1 MKNAKRKKSKKSN
14 RLVTRRIVY
23 QSHKRP
29 DDSPQELKVDLSC
42 REEIDAD
49 YAAGLVAARTTMPLA
64 DVHIIKVVGPDD
76 ED

>member
-1 MKNAKRKKSKKSN
+1 MKDSKRKKRSS

-23 QSHKRP
+23 RSHRRP
-29 DDSPQELKVDLSC
+29 HDSPQELKVDLPQGTKM
-42 REEIDAD
+42 DAD

-64 DVHIIKVVGPDD
+64 DVRIIKVIEPDE